1 MWDQLIFRNIRCLDF
16 RIIPTYVGSTSEGHP
31 GISQRS
37 NHSHVCGINAFD
49 AINSL
54 CTFESFPRMW
64 DQLRSA
70 GCPAV
75 PSRIIPTYV
84 GSTLAAQPVAARPA
98 NHSHVCG
105 INIDLLHNI
114 YRFLESFPRMWDQLS
129 FSSISFM
136 FLRIIP
142 TYVGSTSIPRGE
154 MRELPNHSH
163 VCGINPSSRC
173 RPG

>member
-16 RIIPTYVGSTSEGHP
+16 RIIPTYVGSTREIRRP
-31 GISQRS
+31 DDDAA
-37 NHSHVCGINAFD
+37 NHSHVCGINY
-49 AINSL
+49 
-54 CTFESFPRMW
+54 TRKTRMKVRFESFPRMW

-105 INIDLLHNI
+105 INIYLLHNI

-163 VCGINPSSRC
+163 VCGINV
-173 RPG
+173 